1 MRLKNEALVRD
12 ILDNPV
18 KYARALGFTL
28 LSEIHNVW
36 LRKMLLCLIDFTLL
50 AHRGSYKTTCV
61 SVALSFLII
70 LRPDQVIFFL
80 RKTDDDVIEIISQV
94 KKLLETDLM
103 QAIVYDIY
111 GVYFE
116 FDVCSSYKISTNLAC
131 SVRGQVQLQGMGL
144 NGSLTGKHA
153 DIIFTD
159 DIVNVKDRISRAER
173 EQTKRQYM
181 ELQNIKNR
189 GGRIVNTGTPW
200 HKEDAISTLMPNI
213 HKFNVYD
220 TGLITVDQQ
229 QQLRASMS
237 PSLYAANYELQHI
250 ASDDALFGPPQFYAG
265 PAADIHNGRAHIDAA
280 YGGSDYTALTILTRK
295 PGGGY
300 IGYGKLW
307 RGHVDGH
314 LDEIQA
320 LHKLYR
326 AGTIAC
332 EKNGDKGYLA
342 RDLRAR
348 SLPVAEYQEKENK
361 YIKIAT
367 HLKRE
372 WPRIEW
378 IKDTDPDYLS
388 QILDYTETAEHDDAP
403 DSAASLIRS
412 YGQAGRIGNKAD
424 ILYGRR

>member
-1 MRLKNEALVRD
+1 MNETLVRS
-12 ILDNPV
+12 IKEAPV
-18 KYARALGFTL
+18 KYARALGFDL
-28 LSEIHNVW
+28 LTDVHNDW
-36 LRKMLLCLIDFTLL
+36 LRTMLLCPDDYTLL
-50 AHRGSYKTTCV
+50 GHRGSYKTTCL
-61 SVALSFLII
+61 SVALAFGAVLKPHKST
-70 LRPDQVIFFL
+70 FFI
-80 RKTDDDVIEIISQV
+80 RKTDDDVTEIVAQAQKILDS
-94 KKLLETDLM
+94 DLM
-103 QAIVYDIY
+103 HYVTYEIY
-111 GVYFE
+111 GIDLE
-116 FDVCSSYKISTNLAC
+116 LTTRSAYKIDTNLAR
-131 SVRGQVQLQGMGL
+131 SNRGQVQIQGMGL
-144 NGSLTGKHA
+144 NGSITGKHA
-153 DIIFTD
+153 DYIYTD

-181 ELQNIKNR
+181 ELQNIRNR
-189 GGRIVNTGTPW
+189 GGRIFNTGTPW
-200 HKEDAISTLMPNI
+200 HKDDCISTLMPNV
-213 HKFNVYD
+213 HRFSVYD
-220 TGLITVDQQ
+220 TGLISDDQQ

-237 PSLYAANYELQHI
+237 PSLYAANYELRHI
-250 ASDDALFGPPQFYAG
+250 ASDDALFGPPQFYGG

-280 YGGSDYTALTILTRK
+280 YGGSDYTALTILKRR

-348 SLPVAEYQEKENK
+348 SLPVAEYTEYENK